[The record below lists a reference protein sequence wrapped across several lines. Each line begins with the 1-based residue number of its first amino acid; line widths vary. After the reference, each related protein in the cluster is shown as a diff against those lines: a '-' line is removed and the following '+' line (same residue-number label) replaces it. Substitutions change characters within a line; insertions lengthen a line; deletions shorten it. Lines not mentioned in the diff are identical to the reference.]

1 MNTKLNIFC
10 ALGTAMIFCASSIA
24 YEPSYYQDYNQY
36 NQPQQNTQYSQPNY
50 TYSAPFQQYQNSSQT
65 YANTQSHVNY
75 NYSTPYQG
83 HVIIM
88 PAGTQF
94 PATVNYNLSTANIT
108 AGDSVSF
115 VLAEPFYYNGLM
127 IAPAGSTVYGNAV
140 IAKKAG
146 RTGKN
151 AQLKINFNSIM
162 TPQGQNIPI
171 SGKIATSDGTGILKG
186 GTAKNTA
193 VNYAK
198 NTAIGAA
205 VGALAGTALGPLSG
219 GSVGKG
225 AIYGTAIG
233 GGVGVAKALVDKGA
247 EVVIQAGE
255 RIDIILDQ
263 PITINTSAQK
273 Y

>member
-1 MNTKLNIFC
+1 MNKKVTAFC
-10 ALGTAMIFCASSIA
+10 VLSTVILLGSSAIA

-36 NQPQQNTQYSQPNY
+36 NQPQQEASQQQRQPNY
-50 TYSAPFQQYQNSSQT
+50 TYSAPFQQYQNSPQT
-65 YANTQSHVNY
+65 YANTYSQV

-94 PATVNYNLSTANIT
+94 PATLHYNLSTANIT

-127 IAPAGSTVYGNAV
+127 IAPAGSTIYGNAV
-140 IAKKAG
+140 IAQKAG

-151 AQLKINFNSIM
+151 AQLKIAFNSIM

-193 VNYAK
+193 ANYAK

-225 AIYGTAIG
+225 AIYGTAVG
-233 GGVGVAKALVDKGA
+233 GGVGVAKALIDKGQ
-247 EVVIQAGE
+247 EVVIEAGE
-255 RIDIILDQ
+255 KINIVLDQ
-263 PITINTSAQK
+263 PVTINTSTQK

>member
-1 MNTKLNIFC
+1 MNIKLKVFC
-10 ALGTAMIFCASSIA
+10 ILSFCVFITDVCLA
-24 YEPSYYQDYNQY
+24 YEPSYYQNYNQY
-36 NQPQQNTQYSQPNY
+36 NQPINQQYYNIQNQV
-50 TYSAPFQQYQNSSQT
+50 YSAPFQ
-65 YANTQSHVNY
+65 
-75 NYSTPYQG
+75 G
-83 HVIIM
+83 HVIVM

-94 PATVNYNLSTANIT
+94 PATVNYNLSSANIT
-108 AGDSVSF
+108 VGDTVSF
-115 VLAEPFYYNGLM
+115 VLAEPFYYNGNI
-127 IAPAGSTVYGNAV
+127 IAPAGSTVYGKAV

-151 AQLKINFNSIM
+151 AQLKVLFNSIL

-171 SGKIATSDGTGILKG
+171 SAKIATEDGSGILKG

-225 AIYGTAIG
+225 AIYGTAVG
-233 GGVGVAKALVDKGA
+233 GGIGVGKALWDKGK
-247 EVVIQAGE
+247 EVVIEAGE
-255 RIDIILDQ
+255 KVEIVLDQ
-263 PITINTSAQK
+263 PVTINTSAQK